1 MRVAVGF
8 DHAGFPLK
16 AAVLAAVRAGG
27 HQALDVGTNSLEPVD
42 FPDIAQAV
50 GREIQSGAA
59 ERGILVCGSGVG
71 ACIAA
76 NKMTGLYA
84 SVCHD
89 LYSAA
94 QGVVHDDMNVLCL
107 GARVIGT
114 ELAAELIGAFLAA
127 RFGGDEP
134 GGERLAR
141 RVAKIH
147 SLEAGSAAST

>member
-1 MRVAVGF
+1 
-8 DHAGFPLK
+8 
-16 AAVLAAVRAGG
+16 
-27 HQALDVGTNSLEPVD
+27 
-42 FPDIAQAV
+42 
-50 GREIQSGAA
+50 
-59 ERGILVCGSGVG
+59 
-71 ACIAA
+71 
-76 NKMTGLYA
+76 
-84 SVCHD
+84 
-89 LYSAA
+89 
-94 QGVVHDDMNVLCL
+94 LCL